1 MGGGQVDSQLEY
13 LLNNGRLK
21 IGNLGTVYVLTGRSP
36 YDTSKVMNNIHF
48 VPSEALRA
56 LVGREDTQSHD
67 GKKRSSRKQ
76 QSH

>member
-1 MGGGQVDSQLEY
+1 LGGSQVDVQLEH
-13 LLNNGRLK
+13 LLNNGRVKL
-21 IGNLGTVYVLTGRSP
+21 GNIGTVYVLTARNP
-36 YDTSKVMNNIHF
+36 YDTTKVMNNIHF

-56 LVGREDTQSHD
+56 LVGREDTEDHD